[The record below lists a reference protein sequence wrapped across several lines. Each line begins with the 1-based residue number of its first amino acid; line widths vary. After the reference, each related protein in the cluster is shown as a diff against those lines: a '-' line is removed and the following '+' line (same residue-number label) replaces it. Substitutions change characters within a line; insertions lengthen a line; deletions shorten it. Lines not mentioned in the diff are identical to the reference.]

1 MRCGSCPLTISARQT
16 GVMVPIRGRTLATAS
31 LAAVISL
38 SLAGRILTLSG
49 AECAVKEER
58 HRTHEAVVG
67 HRMFGPGA
75 IDRIA
80 AVLLGSHGV
89 SHPSMQDEQRRKAG
103 AQARGGDR
111 ICGLVQAGGG
121 LVWDATLLLAQSSRD
136 EGDPLPQRRGKDGMR

>member
-89 SHPSMQDEQRRKAG
+89 SHPSMQCEQRP
-103 AQARGGDR
+103 
-111 ICGLVQAGGG
+111 QAGPRHALATGSAG
-121 LVWDATLLLAQSSRD
+121 LCKPGVAWFGTQ
-136 EGDPLPQRRGKDGMR
+136 PCC